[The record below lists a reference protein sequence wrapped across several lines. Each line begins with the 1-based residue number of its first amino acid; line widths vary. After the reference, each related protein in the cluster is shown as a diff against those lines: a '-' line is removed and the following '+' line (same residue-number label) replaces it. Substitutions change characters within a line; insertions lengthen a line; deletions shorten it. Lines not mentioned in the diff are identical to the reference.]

1 LDRAASGNWS
11 NTNNWSGGDAPHVF
25 ESAPIEID
33 FPPGAARTSVT
44 NDINFGI
51 FGALAV
57 DSIVVTGN
65 NYLIAGKGAGTNL
78 VLTGNPAPFFSI
90 NLQNLYCTG
99 TNITFDSSLN
109 LILENTNTITNN
121 AGSTLFIQS
130 LITGAGEVVP
140 SSTPS

>member
-1 LDRAASGNWS
+1 M
-11 NTNNWSGGDAPHVF
+11 
-25 ESAPIEID
+25 
-33 FPPGAARTSVT
+33 T